1 MNNKLGD
8 NKNSLKNKIICTTLV
23 IFFLCS
29 SILTT
34 VTYIMVSNKF
44 KKQVKVDGL
53 NLANQLNSEI
63 TKYTEFKKTIDSLS
77 SEKLLSVAYLLNQT
91 KDTSNANLA
100 EIAKQTNLQEIN
112 ITDNQGK
119 IIYSNLPENIN
130 YVFPSDYIGYDIL
143 KGKKT
148 SLVEPLRQ
156 NKLNHNY
163 YKYSATSFGN
173 GGLIQIGLNANEV
186 KKLNNFVDT
195 QTLVEELSK
204 NKNIKYALVM
214 DKNLKVLSHS
224 IKERIGKT
232 LTDEATKSVI
242 KTGKTFSSYYKYKG
256 ETIFDIIMPV
266 KNSSGTLIGVMSFG
280 LSLSDQQAAL
290 KNILLSSIFITL
302 ISLII
307 STLLL
312 IYIIRK
318 SLTPLNDLSNIA
330 EAVSRGDLTQKV
342 KIQNEDEI
350 GTVGKSFNLMID
362 NLRDITNNINK
373 FSSNLLSS
381 SQHVLSSAEQTTA
394 VSEEISSSTQEIAEG
409 SNNQVKLINDISLDM
424 NDMTES
430 IFNIEEKVEEILSH
444 SQNTNTLASNGKN
457 DMKNMIDQ
465 VTTLKESVSYSSDII
480 YNLQKN
486 SEEIGNIVEII
497 NNIADQTNLLALN
510 ASIEAAR
517 AGEAGR
523 GFAVVAEEVRKLAEE
538 SMSSANNIKNLILTN
553 SEKTKD
559 ALKSIE
565 KGNLEA
571 QKGKEIVGIVN
582 GSFEKMLSSFD
593 NIQDRFEI
601 VNTMIENSNKYI
613 TDISTKIYEIE
624 NISTNA
630 SSSTQEVAAS
640 TEEQTSTIEETTEA
654 IEKLVSMVEEL
665 QKNVSVFK
673 L

>member
-63 TKYTEFKKTIDSLS
+63 TKYTEFKKTIDILS

-204 NKNIKYALVM
+204 NKNIKYALIM

-266 KNSSGTLIGVMSFG
+266 KNSNGTLVGVMSFG

>member
-1 MNNKLGD
+1 MNKKLGD
-8 NKNSLKNKIICTTLV
+8 NKNSLKAKIICTTLV

-34 VTYIMVSNKF
+34 VTYIIVSNKF
-44 KKQVKVDGL
+44 KKQVKADGL
-53 NLANQLNSEI
+53 NLANELNSEI
-63 TKYTEFKKTIDSLS
+63 TKYTELRKTIDDLS
-77 SEKLLSVAYLLNQT
+77 NEKLLNVAYLINQT
-91 KDTSNANLA
+91 KDTSNANLT

-119 IIYSNLPENIN
+119 ILYSNLPENIN
-130 YVFPSDYIGYDIL
+130 YVFPSDYVGFDIL
-143 KGKKT
+143 KGTKS

-156 NKLNHNY
+156 NKVNHNY
-163 YKYSATSFGN
+163 YKYCATSFGN

-186 KKLNNFVDT
+186 KKLHNSVDT
-195 QTLVEELSK
+195 QTLVENLCK

-232 LTDEATKSVI
+232 LTDEATKSVTR
-242 KTGKTFSSYYKYKG
+242 TGKTFSSYYKYKG
-256 ETIFDIIMPV
+256 ENLFDIIMPL
-266 KNSSGTLIGVMSFG
+266 KDSKGTLVGVMSFG
-280 LSLSDQQAAL
+280 LSLNDQQTAL
-290 KNILLSSIFITL
+290 KNILLSSIFITFL
-302 ISLII
+302 SLIA
-307 STLLL
+307 SALLL
-312 IYIIRK
+312 IYVIKK
-318 SLTPLNDLSNIA
+318 SLNPLNDLSKVA
-330 EAVSRGDLTQKV
+330 EAVSSGDLTQKV
-342 KIQNEDEI
+342 KVQNEDEI
-350 GTVGKSFNLMID
+350 GNVAKSFNLMID
-362 NLRDITNNINK
+362 NLRDITNNINE
-373 FSSNLLSS
+373 FSNALLSS
-381 SQHVLSSAEQTTA
+381 SQHILSSAEQTTA

-444 SQNTNTLASNGKN
+444 SQDTNTLASNGKN
-457 DMKNMIDQ
+457 DMNNMIEQ
-465 VTTLKESVSYSSDII
+465 VSTLKESVSYSSDII
-480 YNLQKN
+480 YNLQEN

-559 ALKSIE
+559 ALESIE
-565 KGNLEA
+565 KGNSEA
-571 QKGKEIVGIVN
+571 QKGEEIVRVVS

-593 NIQDRFEI
+593 NIQDRFGT

-640 TEEQTSTIEETTEA
+640 TEEQTATIEETTEA

-665 QKNVSVFK
+665 QKNVSIFK

>member
-1 MNNKLGD
+1 
-8 NKNSLKNKIICTTLV
+8 
-23 IFFLCS
+23 
-29 SILTT
+29 
-34 VTYIMVSNKF
+34 MVSNKF